1 MRTSLRL
8 AIQAANWSALWTLDD
23 GIFNSRTVPTAKPFC
38 LELLDLNGAS
48 VDGRWRGCHPA
59 LGQLHLSARPD
70 AALTA
75 TSSAVAQT
83 QP

>member
-1 MRTSLRL
+1 MVRRRASQPYATS
-8 AIQAANWSALWTLDD
+8 WSALRTLLG

-59 LGQLHLSARPD
+59 LGQLRLSARPD
-70 AALTA
+70 AALA
-75 TSSAVAQT
+75 TMKSTTVR
-83 QP
+83 